1 MTANAHTQTHTLGID
16 TGGTFTDVV
25 LIDGDGHIVATH
37 KLPSTPDDPARAV
50 LAGID
55 AALQKRGLPPR
66 VTDSSSDRLPRV
78 VHGSTVAT
86 NALLEG
92 DAGHAA
98 LLTTAGFEDVL
109 RLARQNRPQLYALV
123 PRRPDPPIPPQRC
136 FGIAERMAF
145 DGSVITPLD
154 ETTLPPIFD
163 QLETRGIESAAI
175 CLLHSYANPAHE
187 QAVAD
192 ALRQRFGEA
201 LHVTVSSELLPE
213 FREYERAATC
223 AVNAVVAPRM
233 ARYLGRLEQAIGA
246 ARLSIMASHGGTL
259 SVAAARRQPVRTVLS
274 GPAGGVRGAAAFADR
289 LITLDMGG
297 TSTDVSL
304 IHDRLAMTS
313 DGEAGGLPVRL
324 PMIDIHTIGA
334 GGGSIAWLDPGGAL
348 RVGPRSAGASP
359 GPACY
364 GHQRGLLKRGG
375 IPGGWRATVTDAN
388 VVLGRIPADATL
400 GDQTT
405 LDTDAAH
412 EAVAALAEQ
421 AKMSVEETAAGIV
434 RIVEANMAR
443 AIGRVTLQAGRDPRD
458 YALMPF
464 GGAGALHACALAEA
478 LGIAAVHVPPNPGL
492 LSAIGML
499 AAPGRRTAARSLHR
513 RVAPEDEPPDLS
525 GLFAELMADAD
536 RQLRDDGLTP
546 TSHRFTLD
554 LRYAG
559 QSHELTLDADTAEAW
574 RDEDYRQRF
583 HAEHERLYGHAAR
596 DAPIELVAARAEADS
611 PTRTLR
617 TEPPAPVAASD
628 DQDAPILP
636 RAALRPG
643 DALGGPRIITEY
655 SATTY
660 LAPDWALRVV
670 DDGSLLL
677 KRENAAEKEREDD

>member
-1 MTANAHTQTHTLGID
+1 MAQSSHTLGID

-25 LIDGDGHIVATH
+25 LIDAQGRVVSTH
-37 KLPSTPDDPARAV
+37 KLPSTPDDPSKAV

-55 AALQKRGLPPR
+55 AALQKHGLQPR
-66 VTDSSSDRLPRV
+66 ESHTPHDSLPGIT
-78 VHGSTVAT
+78 HGSTVAT

-92 DAGHAA
+92 DAGNAA

-154 ETTLPPIFD
+154 DATLPPLFD
-163 QLETRGIESAAI
+163 QLEAQGVESVAV
-175 CLLHSYANPAHE
+175 CLLHSYTNPAHE
-187 QAVAD
+187 QSVAA
-192 ALRQRFGEA
+192 ALRRRFGEA

-213 FREYERAATC
+213 FREYERTATC

-233 ARYLGRLEQAIGA
+233 ARYLGKLEAAIGGE
-246 ARLSIMASHGGTL
+246 RLSIMASHGGTL
-259 SVAAARRQPVRTVLS
+259 SVRAARREPVRTVLS

-304 IHDRLAMTS
+304 IHDQPTMTS
-313 DGEAGGLPVRL
+313 HGEAGGLPVRL

-364 GHQRGLLKRGG
+364 GQQRALIERGELDA
-375 IPGGWRATVTDAN
+375 WRATVTDAN

-400 GDQTT
+400 GDDTT
-405 LDTDAAH
+405 LDADAAH
-412 EAVAALAEQ
+412 EAVAALAQ
-421 AKMSVEETAAGIV
+421 RAGLSADDAAAGILRV
-434 RIVEANMAR
+434 VEANMAR
-443 AIGRVTLQAGRDPRD
+443 AIGRVTLQVGRDPRD

-478 LGIAAVHVPPNPGL
+478 LGIATVHVPPNPGL

-513 RVAPEDEPPDLS
+513 RVPPEDAAPDLS
-525 GLFAELMADAD
+525 GLFAELAADAD
-536 RQLRDDGLTP
+536 RQLRDDGLSP
-546 TSHRFTLD
+546 ASHRFTLD

-559 QSHELTLDADTAEAW
+559 QSHELTLDATALDAW

-596 DAPIELVAARAEADS
+596 DAPIELVVARVEADS
-611 PTRTLR
+611 PTRTLT
-617 TEPPAPVAASD
+617 TEPPTSVAATD
-628 DQDAPILP
+628 DEGARVLP
-636 RAALRPG
+636 RTALRPG

-660 LAPDWALRVV
+660 LAQGWALRVL
-670 DDGSLLL
+670 DDGSLML
-677 KRENAAEKEREDD
+677 KRENAAEKERDDG